1 MAQVIEI
8 AEFKMNGNPS
18 DAEVVSAIVA
28 STVFARDQDGF
39 ISRTSTKKSDGMWV
53 EIILWKDQKS
63 QDAAGA
69 KFMADKRNANLM
81 GMLDGS
87 SFKMSTYEV
96 KLTS

>member
-1 MAQVIEI
+1 MAQIIEI
-8 AEFKMNGNPS
+8 AEFKVNGNSS
-18 DAEVVSAIVA
+18 DAEVVSAIEA
-28 STVFARDQDGF
+28 STVFAREQDGF
-39 ISRTSTKKSDGMWV
+39 VSRTSTKNSDGLWV
-53 EIILWKDQKS
+53 EIILWEDQKS